1 MKCGGNVPPSFNNI
15 DFACQSVLE
24 AFQNGNTD
32 GIPEFILIKNGKSVS
47 EAIAYRDDVFDY
59 IQHTKLWKIHVELF
73 MPGVVFL
80 MK

>member
-1 MKCGGNVPPSFNNI
+1 MINEVSPTSFNDLI
-15 DFACQSVLE
+15 PILYLSHGTSVWLNN
-24 AFQNGNTD
+24 AQ
-32 GIPEFILIKNGKSVS
+32 ILIKNGKSVS
-47 EAIAYRDDVFDY
+47 EVIAYRDDVFDY